1 MAVRP
6 DIVVDRL
13 VADRGKLLAYV
24 WSIVHDF
31 HATEDIYQ
39 EVVVA
44 AMSHAEEIEDEA
56 HLLLWARQAARFR
69 GIDWLRRQNRQPL
82 LLDDDVL
89 DLLEGQ
95 WGQFDAAPA
104 HAWTDAMRHCVATL
118 TDYARQLIGLRYVE
132 GLSGQE
138 VAQRTGRTPKTVYV
152 ALGRIYRQLEDC
164 IQRRLTLARREE
176 SEHGLADN

>member
-6 DIVVDRL
+6 DIVVDGL
-13 VADRGKLLAYV
+13 VANRGKLLAYV

-39 EVVVA
+39 EIVVA
-44 AMSHAEEIEDEA
+44 AMSHAEEIHDEE

-95 WGQFDAAPA
+95 WSRFDAAPA
-104 HAWTDAMRHCVATL
+104 HVWTDAMRACVSTL

-132 GLSGQE
+132 GLSGVE
-138 VAQRTGRTPKTVYV
+138 VAQRVGRTPKTVYV

-164 IQRRLTLARREE
+164 IQRRMASTRPRE
-176 SEHGLADN
+176 SDHGLADK